1 MKRKSFL
8 LMAAAAFMAFAF
20 TACSETDNA
29 ADDFPNWQAA
39 NEAYFDSIY
48 NVAKAN
54 TAQWQVIPSITLP
67 SEAVKN
73 KTDNVAAE
81 VINAGE
87 GSDRAF
93 QNDTVR
99 VILQGR
105 LKASPGY
112 PKGKVFH
119 QTYVGSDDN
128 TTANAAKLAVSSV
141 APGLQTALQNMPV
154 GAKWRVYV
162 PYQLGFGSATG
173 SGTIAPSLSKTVSVP
188 AYSTLVYT
196 VEVVSI
202 IRQGHK

>member
-1 MKRKSFL
+1 MTRKSFL
-8 LMAAAAFMAFAF
+8 LMAAAAWMAFAF

-105 LKASPGY
+105 LKASTGY

-162 PYQLGFGSATG
+162 PYQLGFGSAAG
-173 SGTIAPSLSKTVSVP
+173 RGTIAPSASTTVSVP

-196 VEVVSI
+196 VELVSI
-202 IRQGHK
+202 IRQGHT

>member
-8 LMAAAAFMAFAF
+8 LMAAAAWMAFAF
-20 TACSETDNA
+20 TTCSETDNA
-29 ADDFPNWQAA
+29 TDDFPNWQAA

-67 SEAVKN
+67 KEAVKN

-99 VILQGR
+99 VILEGR

-173 SGTIAPSLSKTVSVP
+173 SGTIAPSLSKTYP
-188 AYSTLVYT
+188 TLVYP

>member
-1 MKRKSFL
+1 MTRKSFL
-8 LMAAAAFMAFAF
+8 LMAAAAWMAFAF

-29 ADDFPNWQAA
+29 TDDFPNWQAA

-54 TAQWQVIPSITLP
+54 TLP